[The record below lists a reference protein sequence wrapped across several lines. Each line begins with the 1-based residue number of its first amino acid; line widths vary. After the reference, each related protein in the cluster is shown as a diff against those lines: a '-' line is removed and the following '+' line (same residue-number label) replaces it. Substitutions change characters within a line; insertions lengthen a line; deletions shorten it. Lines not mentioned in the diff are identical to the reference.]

1 MGLFDV
7 PGDSEWISPGRMYV
21 VARGYDVRQIVR
33 QTAWRPSL
41 SSPHDYTAAGSEE
54 ELWIQ
59 KFRKGIILHR

>member
-7 PGDSEWISPGRMYV
+7 PDDSEWISPGRMYV

-54 ELWIQ
+54 LRIQ
-59 KFRKGIILHR
+59 KFGKGNILHR